1 MTENTQVQAVKNFK
15 TGQKKHQRGRRAM
28 RDVIIEKMGTD
39 YLVTLEQAV
48 PNSVVHLANIVETLS
63 NYKPSTPSLKS
74 MLLKDIVGNR
84 LTMKNFP
91 ALWKIAKHKNRPKN
105 AEVAA

>member
-1 MTENTQVQAVKNFK
+1 MANDTQVKVVNHKQ
-15 TGQKKHQRGRRAM
+15 GQKKHQRGRRAM

-48 PNSVVHLANIVETLS
+48 PTSVMHLSRVVETLAD
-63 NYKPSTPSLKS
+63 YKPSTPSLKS
-74 MLLKDIVGNR
+74 MLLKDIVGKR

-91 ALWKIAKHKNRPKN
+91 ALWKIAKHKNSPKN
-105 AEVAA
+105 VEVAA